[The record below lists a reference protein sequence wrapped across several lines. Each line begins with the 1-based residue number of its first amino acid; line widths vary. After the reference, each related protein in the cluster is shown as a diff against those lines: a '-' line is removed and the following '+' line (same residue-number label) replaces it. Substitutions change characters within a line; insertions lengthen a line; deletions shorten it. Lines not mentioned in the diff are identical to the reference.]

1 VRSTRPLLIELLC
14 FLLLVVTKMS
24 WAQSQSIPPIPEEPS
39 DTQLVDEDVNI
50 ATGFYV
56 RDYAVGG
63 SRTVNYRTARQIV
76 NVLHNEFENTVVET
90 LPAPLFYW
98 FDRDGTGRFSMWIE
112 AQGTG
117 CICDVRPYADSSLT
131 VAPRVP

>member
-1 VRSTRPLLIELLC
+1 MRSTRPLPIGFLC
-14 FLLLVVTKMS
+14 FVLLVVPTMS
-24 WAQSQSIPPIPEEPS
+24 WAQTQSISPIPDEPS
-39 DTQLVDEDVNI
+39 DAQLVDEDVNI

-56 RDYAVGG
+56 CEYAVGG

-76 NVLHNEFENTVVET
+76 KVLHNEFENTVVET

-98 FDRDGTGRFSMWIE
+98 YDRDGSGRFSMWIE

-117 CICDVRPYADSSLT
+117 CVCDVRPYADSSLT
-131 VAPRVP
+131 VAPRLP